1 MPQRVIYSR
10 FLVTVMSDFG
20 TQLREARE
28 GRGLSL
34 QQVAASTKISVS
46 VLEALERGDFPRL
59 PGGIFSRAFVRSY
72 AVEVGANPDEVVA
85 KFVSELEAAAPAAAE
100 AVRPDVTEDDIKF
113 LERQRRAS
121 LFLRVGLI
129 VLALALI
136 GSLVAWQVRRRAQTP
151 STYVAPP
158 TSAARLL

>member
-1 MPQRVIYSR
+1 
-10 FLVTVMSDFG
+10 MSEFG

-28 GRGLSL
+28 TRGLSL

-72 AVEVGANPDEVVA
+72 AVEVGANADEVVA
-85 KFVSELEAAAPAAAE
+85 KFVSELDAATPAAAE
-100 AVRPDVTEDDIKF
+100 AVRPDVTEDDIAF

-129 VLALALI
+129 VLALVLI
-136 GSLVAWQVRRRAQTP
+136 GSLVAWQVRRGRAQAP
-151 STYVAPP
+151 STDLVIS
-158 TSAARLL
+158 TSATRLL

>member
-1 MPQRVIYSR
+1 M
-10 FLVTVMSDFG
+10 TEFG
-20 TQLREARE
+20 TQLKQARE

-34 QQVAASTKISVS
+34 QQVAAATKISVS

-72 AVEVGANPDEVVA
+72 ALEVGANPDAVVA
-85 KFVSELEAAAPAAAE
+85 QFISELEAATPAAAE
-100 AVRPDVTEDDIKF
+100 AVRPDVTEDDIAF

-129 VLALALI
+129 VLALVLI
-136 GSLVAWQVRRRAQTP
+136 GSLVAWQVRRRAANPVTELTP
-151 STYVAPP
+151 PA
-158 TSAARLL
+158 SAATRLL

>member
-1 MPQRVIYSR
+1 M
-10 FLVTVMSDFG
+10 TEFG
-20 TQLREARE
+20 TLLKEARE
-28 GRGLSL
+28 SRGLSL

-72 AVEVGANPDEVVA
+72 ALEVGANPDTVVA
-85 KFVSELEAAAPAAAE
+85 QFVAELEAAAPAYTD
-100 AVRPDVTEDDIKF
+100 AVRPDVSEDDIAF

-129 VLALALI
+129 VLALVLI
-136 GSLVAWQVRRRAQTP
+136 GTLIAWQVRRSKATP
-151 STYVAPP
+151 VTDLATPA
-158 TSAARLL
+158 SAATRLL

>member
-1 MPQRVIYSR
+1 M
-10 FLVTVMSDFG
+10 TEFG
-20 TQLREARE
+20 TQLKEARE

-72 AVEVGANPDEVVA
+72 AIEVGANPDVVVA
-85 KFVSELEAAAPAAAE
+85 QFVSELEAAAPTATE
-100 AVRPDVTEDDIKF
+100 AVRPDVTEDDIAF

-136 GSLVAWQVRRRAQTP
+136 GSLIAWQVRRGKATP
-151 STYVAPP
+151 STHLATPAST
-158 TSAARLL
+158 TSRLL

>member
-1 MPQRVIYSR
+1 M
-10 FLVTVMSDFG
+10 TEFG
-20 TQLREARE
+20 SQLKEARE
-28 GRGLSL
+28 NKGLSL

-72 AVEVGANPDEVVA
+72 ALEVGINPDTVVA
-85 KFVSELEAAAPAAAE
+85 QFVAELEAAAPTAAE
-100 AVRPDVTEDDIKF
+100 AVRPDVTEDDIAF

-129 VLALALI
+129 VLALVLI
-136 GSLVAWQVRRRAQTP
+136 GSLIAWQVRRRAA
-151 STYVAPP
+151 APATNLAP
-158 TSAARLL
+158 TGSSISATQLL

>member
-1 MPQRVIYSR
+1 
-10 FLVTVMSDFG
+10 MSEFG

-28 GRGLSL
+28 SKGLSL

-72 AVEVGANPDEVVA
+72 ALEVGANPDEVVA
-85 KFVSELEAAAPAAAE
+85 RFVTELEAATPAAAE
-100 AVRPDVTEDDIKF
+100 AVRPDVTEDDIAF

-129 VLALALI
+129 VLALVLI
-136 GSLVAWQVRRRAQTP
+136 GSFIAWQVRRGRATP
-151 STYVAPP
+151 STSLTAPVSSI
-158 TSAARLL
+158 TRLL

>member
-1 MPQRVIYSR
+1 M
-10 FLVTVMSDFG
+10 TEFG
-20 TQLREARE
+20 TQLKEARE
-28 GRGLSL
+28 SRGLSL

-72 AVEVGANPDEVVA
+72 ATEVGANADVVVA
-85 KFVSELEAAAPAAAE
+85 QFVAELEAAAPAATE
-100 AVRPDVTEDDIKF
+100 AVRPDVTEDDIAF

-121 LFLRVGLI
+121 LFLRVALI

-136 GSLVAWQVRRRAQTP
+136 GSFIAWQMTRKRADPPAT
-151 STYVAPP
+151 SVAPSA
-158 TSAARLL
+158 SAARLL

>member
-1 MPQRVIYSR
+1 M
-10 FLVTVMSDFG
+10 TEFG
-20 TQLREARE
+20 TQLKEARE
-28 GRGLSL
+28 SKGLSL

-72 AVEVGANPDEVVA
+72 ALEVGANPDAVVA
-85 KFVSELEAAAPAAAE
+85 QFVAELEAAAPAAAE
-100 AVRPDVTEDDIKF
+100 AVRPDVTEDDIAF

-129 VLALALI
+129 ILALVLI
-136 GSLVAWQVRRRAQTP
+136 GSLVAWQVRRRAATP
-151 STYVAPP
+151 STNLA
-158 TSAARLL
+158 TSASATRLL

>member
-1 MPQRVIYSR
+1 
-10 FLVTVMSDFG
+10 MSEFG
-20 TQLREARE
+20 TQLKQARE
-28 GRGLSL
+28 SRGLSL
-34 QQVAASTKISVS
+34 QQVAGSTKISVS

-72 AVEVGANPDEVVA
+72 AVEVGANADEVVA

-100 AVRPDVTEDDIKF
+100 TVRPDVTEDDIAF

-136 GSLVAWQVRRRAQTP
+136 GSLIAWQMTRKRAQTP
-151 STYVAPP
+151 AAILTPS
-158 TSAARLL
+158 TSASRLL

>member
-1 MPQRVIYSR
+1 
-10 FLVTVMSDFG
+10 MSEFG
-20 TQLREARE
+20 TQLKQARE
-28 GRGLSL
+28 SRGLSL
-34 QQVAASTKISVS
+34 QQVAGSTKISVS

-72 AVEVGANPDEVVA
+72 AVEVGANADEVVA
-85 KFVSELEAAAPAAAE
+85 KFVSELEAATPAAAE
-100 AVRPDVTEDDIKF
+100 AVRPDVTQDDIAF

-136 GSLVAWQVRRRAQTP
+136 GSLIAWQMTRKRAQTP
-151 STYVAPP
+151 SALHAP
-158 TSAARLL
+158 SASSSRLL

>member
-1 MPQRVIYSR
+1 M
-10 FLVTVMSDFG
+10 TEFG
-20 TQLREARE
+20 TQLKQARE
-28 GRGLSL
+28 SRGLSL

-72 AVEVGANPDEVVA
+72 ALEVGVNPDTVVA
-85 KFVSELEAAAPAAAE
+85 QFVSELEAAAPAAAE
-100 AVRPDVTEDDIKF
+100 AVRPDVTEDDIAF

-129 VLALALI
+129 VLALVLI
-136 GSLVAWQVRRRAQTP
+136 GSLIAWQVRRRAANPVTELMP
-151 STYVAPP
+151 STAATSSAP
-158 TSAARLL
+158 RFL